1 MTWRPSKSPGECSGI
16 NRRDTVSCFVI
27 HKYGNGK
34 QRLLVVE
41 DPCASSQVTQ
51 SQRVHTKER
60 RTTNSLSTRLARFVT
75 VTLAPRVIHRGRG
88 AGEMSELF
96 WQDPSFLMFLKFL

>member
-1 MTWRPSKSPGECSGI
+1 MTCTRSKSPRECSGI

-34 QRLLVVE
+34 QRLLVAAV
-41 DPCASSQVTQ
+41 PCASFQVTQ

-60 RTTNSLSTRLARFVT
+60 RTQVIVPVLAGANGMGGDVDAHLFTDRLRRVYPAFAADTR
-75 VTLAPRVIHRGRG
+75 
-88 AGEMSELF
+88 E
-96 WQDPSFLMFLKFL
+96 

>member
-34 QRLLVVE
+34 QRLLVPA
-41 DPCASSQVTQ
+41 DPGASSQVTQ

-60 RTTNSLSTRLARFVT
+60 RTQCCTPNNSRLTDAEAGRHLARGQQALSSQPIV
-75 VTLAPRVIHRGRG
+75 A
-88 AGEMSELF
+88 AGQMV
-96 WQDPSFLMFLKFL
+96 FLPDKRDLL

>member
-1 MTWRPSKSPGECSGI
+1 MTWRPSKSPRECSGI

-27 HKYGNGK
+27 HKYGDGK
-34 QRLLVVE
+34 QRLLVAA

-60 RTTNSLSTRLARFVT
+60 RTTLSLPVLASLPA
-75 VTLAPRVIHRGRG
+75 LAPPGSDFIR
-88 AGEMSELF
+88 SELRISAIWLSRAPF
-96 WQDPSFLMFLKFL
+96 KPPSCV